1 MYDGAS
7 VMNQNEKKGDSYR
20 RVSLK
25 KELVDA
31 IEVFIHENKE
41 YGYRSIA
48 NFVEDAIRRRSEQLK
63 VIPVDLTAE

>member
-1 MYDGAS
+1 M
-7 VMNQNEKKGDSYR
+7 
-20 RVSLK
+20 K

-48 NFVEDAIRRRSEQLK
+48 NFVEDAIRRRAEQLNAIPAE
-63 VIPVDLTAE
+63 VIAEDR